1 MMGASTSVCFAAD
14 IDDSLSEATLY
25 PGLRYISIMCQLY
38 LTVGRLKTPWLS
50 RRMVGRWTGMT
61 AW

>member
-1 MMGASTSVCFAAD
+1 MMGASASVHLAAD
-14 IDDSLSEATLY
+14 IDDSLSKATLY
-25 PGLRYISIMCQLY
+25 QGLRYVSIMCQLD
-38 LTVGRLKTPWLS
+38 LNVGRLKTPWLS